1 MEPGHC
7 DYGDIEKTSLLID
20 KLVHETNDQVEE
32 FLMRER
38 LHELRCIYSS
48 FFGKISSP
56 KKLRMYYE
64 TKEITLLDVV
74 REQEVNFRSMVL
86 FDNSVVLIP
95 RGQETPSFL
104 NFIFVRELVNHK
116 YYKQIVQ
123 LAEPQRYSYLQFK

>member
-1 MEPGHC
+1 
-7 DYGDIEKTSLLID
+7 
-20 KLVHETNDQVEE
+20 
-32 FLMRER
+32 
-38 LHELRCIYSS
+38 
-48 FFGKISSP
+48 
-56 KKLRMYYE
+56 MYYE